1 MKVMESEPENSRDS
15 QNNLEC
21 LLASPDMKKD
31 EVKILNILKACE
43 EGRLDALRDF
53 ATTKGGLISDNIRR
67 QAWPLLLGVGK
78 YGIGSQSQIE
88 DTNSLW
94 GLPIHPD
101 EDQVKLDVNRSF
113 VHYPHGRSLNEL
125 LERQRKLFDLITHVL
140 RYLPYLSYFQGYHD
154 ICQVFTLVMG
164 PETHWSVIARLSALR
179 IRDFM
184 LPTFSQTLAQL
195 HLIPSI
201 IKRVN
206 PKLWIHISRT
216 QPFYALSGTLTM
228 YSHDIKDYGEITRL
242 FDVLLAREAVFSIY
256 IFAQIVLQRSDEL
269 FNISSDE
276 PEILHSV
283 LSKIPNPLGIE
294 ALIKKTVRL
303 FETHPPE
310 VLQGWNKISSYSV
323 LKTTR
328 WPDAVSGQ
336 SLDDGRIF
344 FTKQVKE
351 LKRAELRDVTL
362 NTVRKYWKPAL
373 SIGIPVLVSIIS
385 FWLRDSAG
393 TAGIF

>member
-1 MKVMESEPENSRDS
+1 MNPSYRSISRRTSGAQKKVVRFNNS
-15 QNNLEC
+15 C
-21 LLASPDMKKD
+21 PT
-31 EVKILNILKACE
+31 I
-43 EGRLDALRDF
+43 F
-53 ATTKGGLISDNIRR
+53 T
-67 QAWPLLLGVGK
+67 
-78 YGIGSQSQIE
+78 
-88 DTNSLW
+88 
-94 GLPIHPD
+94 
-101 EDQVKLDVNRSF
+101 
-113 VHYPHGRSLNEL
+113 
-125 LERQRKLFDLITHVL
+125 
-140 RYLPYLSYFQGYHD
+140 GYHD
-154 ICQVFTLVMG
+154 ICQVFMLVLE
-164 PETHWSVIARLSALR
+164 PENHWPVIARLSALR

-206 PKLWIHISRT
+206 PKLWFHISRT

-242 FDVLLAREAVFSIY
+242 FDILIAREAVFSIY

-269 FNISSDE
+269 FNIPSDE

-294 ALIKKTVRL
+294 ALIKKAVRL

-310 VLQGWNKISSYSV
+310 VLQGWNKISSNSV

-328 WPDAVSGQ
+328 WPDAVSRQ

-351 LKRAELRDVTL
+351 LKRAELREVTL